1 MDNHT
6 KFLRVAYCVLRISI
20 VEFSLTINKRR
31 FQDHNQG
38 EVVAHKSKR
47 VVAMRIFK
55 KVHEVKK
62 LVFVL
67 NLIHYRRVCL
77 RIFEVVCS
85 YVSK

>member
-38 EVVAHKSKR
+38 EVVAHTNHR
-47 VVAMRIFK
+47 
-55 KVHEVKK
+55 E
-62 LVFVL
+62 LL
-67 NLIHYRRVCL
+67 L
-77 RIFEVVCS
+77 
-85 YVSK
+85 